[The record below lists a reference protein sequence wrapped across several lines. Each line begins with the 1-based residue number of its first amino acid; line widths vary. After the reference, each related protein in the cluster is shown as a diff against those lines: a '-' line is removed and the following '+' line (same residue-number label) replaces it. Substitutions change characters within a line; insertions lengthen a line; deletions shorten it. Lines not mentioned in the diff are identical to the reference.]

1 MKSNQSV
8 DLSFIQDTRFQLIR
22 LYYIQKK
29 IGASVRAAVAS
40 GARAKINDERAS
52 SWYYRVI

>member
-29 IGASVRAAVAS
+29 IGASVRAALQPLHLAP
-40 GARAKINDERAS
+40 GPK
-52 SWYYRVI
+52 